1 MLAQLISDYFSSY
14 WGPLRL
20 LSSITVLSILGAFV
34 ASFLSL
40 FLLPRLWHLAT
51 RDKGRNH
58 AHDAEASIGKP
69 LGVGIYM
76 NIFFV
81 ALVPILV
88 PWNPQFY
95 LCALAI
101 LIASAIGL
109 ADDAKLGGLSE
120 LTLGLSDLALAIL
133 ACAAILYGQTVRIW
147 LPFTS
152 LELEIPFWAGM
163 LIFTPTIW
171 LSVNA
176 LNCNDGVDGLSG
188 TLSVITL
195 IALGFIIYLVVGHIE
210 NSRYLLIPHKPEAA
224 IWMIG
229 TGIIS
234 GTIIGYLWHNAPPSA
249 ALMGDA
255 GSRPVGLFIGMLI
268 TVIGNPIMILFVAP
282 MILVNGATGL
292 VKVGLIRVFR
302 IHILK
307 SIRFPL
313 HDHMRKNLNWSNPQ
327 VLIRF
332 MLIHLGTLSLLM
344 LMLLKLR

>member
-1 MLAQLISDYFSSY
+1 
-14 WGPLRL
+14 
-20 LSSITVLSILGAFV
+20 
-34 ASFLSL
+34 
-40 FLLPRLWHLAT
+40 
-51 RDKGRNH
+51 
-58 AHDAEASIGKP
+58 
-69 LGVGIYM
+69 
-76 NIFFV
+76 
-81 ALVPILV
+81 
-88 PWNPQFY
+88 
-95 LCALAI
+95 
-101 LIASAIGL
+101 
-109 ADDAKLGGLSE
+109 
-120 LTLGLSDLALAIL
+120 
-133 ACAAILYGQTVRIW
+133 
-147 LPFTS
+147 
-152 LELEIPFWAGM
+152 
-163 LIFTPTIW
+163 
-171 LSVNA
+171 
-176 LNCNDGVDGLSG
+176 
-188 TLSVITL
+188 
-195 IALGFIIYLVVGHIE
+195 VVGHIE